1 MSTKFLVEFTLLS
14 SFHPIVPACL
24 PHDLHGAPAAAT
36 PLLTELQ
43 VGSDVLSDT
52 KPIRPSLAQLVL
64 KWMRR
69 RRKKESILCLNGQVV
84 QVAMCIAFA
93 TQLSGAS
100 CFKRGKEKSFT
111 RLLPTSL
118 CLAR

>member
-1 MSTKFLVEFTLLS
+1 MYL
-14 SFHPIVPACL
+14 PAYL
-24 PHDLHGAPAAAT
+24 PHDLHGALAA

-64 KWMRR
+64 EWMRRR
-69 RRKKESILCLNGQVV
+69 RRKKESILRLNGQVA

-100 CFKRGKEKSFT
+100 CFKRGREGEKFHSIA
-111 RLLPTSL
+111 SL
-118 CLAR
+118 CLGRLLRIGPLIKQAI